1 MSELLIPLAL
11 VATFLAVVLVGVAV
25 EISAASRR
33 RTTAVLRAQVR
44 NVKWNVRDE
53 ELSRPLAERTILP
66 VLAGL
71 RELGL
76 RLTPLGLRD
85 RIARK
90 LVLAGS
96 PSRWDAER
104 IAALKVVGALGLGAG
119 GLVLSRTLDLSG
131 LRSVGVVVLLVVIGF
146 FASDGILARA
156 VQRRQETIRKEMPD
170 TMDLLTIIVQAGLGF
185 DAALLHVV
193 RNGDGPLALEIA
205 RTLQEMQ
212 LGVARADALRHLSD
226 RTDVE
231 ELNSFVLALIQA
243 EKFGVSIAKI
253 LRAQAKELRTKRR
266 QRAEQKAMQ
275 VPVKL
280 IFPLI
285 VCLLPALLVVI
296 AGPAAIQIVRSIL
309 SP

>member
-1 MSELLIPLAL
+1 MLIPLAL
-11 VATFLAVVLVGVAV
+11 VATFLAVVLTGLAV
-25 EISAASRR
+25 ELSAASRR
-33 RTTAVLRAQVR
+33 RTTAILRAQVQ
-44 NVKWNVRDE
+44 NVEWNMREE
-53 ELSRPLAERTILP
+53 ELSRPLAARTILP
-66 VLAGL
+66 VLSGL
-71 RELGL
+71 RQFGL
-76 RLTPLGLRD
+76 RLTPLAMRE
-85 RIARK
+85 RIARN

-96 PSRWDAER
+96 PPRWDAER

-119 GLVLSRTLDLSG
+119 GVMLSRILDLNG
-131 LRSVGVVVLLVVIGF
+131 LRSVGVVALLVVIGF

-156 VQRRQETIRKEMPD
+156 VQRRQEAIRKEMPD

-185 DAALLHVV
+185 DSALLHVV
-193 RNGDGPLALEIA
+193 GHADGPLALEIA

-212 LGVARADALRHLSD
+212 LGVARTDALRHLSD

-296 AGPAAIQIVRSIL
+296 AGPAAIQIARSVFGN
-309 SP
+309 

>member
-243 EKFGVSIAKI
+243 EMFGVSVAKV